1 MPEELTVVGDLSP
14 TSRNVNIIV
23 KVVKKGDVKEIISR
37 KDGSHHR
44 VGDATVGDET
54 GIVLLTL
61 WDDMIE
67 KLEVDHIYKIRNS
80 FTSIFKGSL
89 RLNLGRYGTIEE
101 MKEKEIDRV
110 NTENNLSE
118 KRYEVPRFREPQ
130 FKPLYSEKPSRR
142 KGWRR

>member
-14 TSRNVNIIV
+14 SSRNVNIIV
-23 KVVKKGDVKEIISR
+23 KVVEKSDVREIISR
-37 KDGSHHR
+37 RDGSQHK

-67 KLEVDHIYKIRNS
+67 KLEIGHTYKIRNS

-89 RLNLGRYGTIEE
+89 RLNLGRYGTVEE
-101 MKEKEIDRV
+101 MKEKEIDQVR
-110 NTENNLSE
+110 TENNLSE
-118 KRYEVPRFREPQ
+118 RRYEIPRFKEPQ
-130 FKPLYSEKPSRR
+130 FKPLYSERPSRR
-142 KGWRR
+142 KGRRR